1 MYCILLA
8 LFAALAIRKLFWFG
22 LYSFL
27 FVFLYS
33 PNFLS
38 QLVIDVFASAAVDPS
53 TTRMGN
59 QPPTGVPTNETSQQK
74 KQSNKLYCYIACT

>member
-1 MYCILLA
+1 MFDVCILLA

-38 QLVIDVFASAAVDPS
+38 QPVIVVVASAAVDPS
-53 TTRMGN
+53 TTRLGN
-59 QPPTGVPTNETSQQK
+59 QPPTRVPTTETSQQ
-74 KQSNKLYCYIACT
+74 